1 MKKYILILVLV
12 ISGSSKLQA
21 QVLLYENHFENPL
34 SAPFSN
40 CGPDLD
46 ANTINSLWGGTGT
59 GTGGG
64 DNFMQVE
71 TIETLL
77 INGPNNQYDD
87 PSGIGGNFSIGF
99 LLVVR
104 DDKLALTLNY
114 QNLSF
119 ITLS

>member
-46 ANTINSLWGGTGT
+46 ANTINSLWGGTGI
-59 GTGGG
+59 GGG
-64 DNFMQVE
+64 GNFMQVE

-99 LLVVR
+99 LSVVR
-104 DDKLALTLNY
+104 DDKLALTLNS

>member
-1 MKKYILILVLV
+1 MKKYLLILVLV

-34 SAPFSN
+34 SGPFSN

-59 GTGGG
+59 GTARAG
-64 DNFMQVE
+64 NFMQVK

-77 INGPNNQYDD
+77 INGPNNQYND
-87 PSGIGGNFSIGF
+87 PSGIGG
-99 LLVVR
+99 
-104 DDKLALTLNY
+104 
-114 QNLSF
+114 
-119 ITLS
+119 

>member
-46 ANTINSLWGGTGT
+46 ANTINSLWGGTGI
-59 GTGGG
+59 GGG
-64 DNFMQVE
+64 GNFMQVE

-77 INGPNNQYDD
+77 INGPNNQYND
-87 PSGIGGNFSIGF
+87 PSGIWGNFLIGF
-99 LLVVR
+99 LSVVR
-104 DDKLALTLNY
+104 DDKLALTLNS

>member
-1 MKKYILILVLV
+1 MKIILRIRFLGRFQTAGLILMPTRLPHCGEV
-12 ISGSSKLQA
+12 QA
-21 QVLLYENHFENPL
+21 PAQQ
-34 SAPFSN
+34 
-40 CGPDLD
+40 
-46 ANTINSLWGGTGT
+46 
-59 GTGGG
+59 GGG
-64 DNFMQVE
+64 NFMQVE

-99 LLVVR
+99 LSVVR
-104 DDKLALTLNY
+104 DDKLALTLNS